1 MAKSKVLYTRRNL
14 FSGLKFCKSYLECL
28 KKYYNAVD
36 KTFDDAIQ
44 EE

>member
-1 MAKSKVLYTRRNL
+1 MAKSKISYTRRNV
-14 FSGLKFCKSYLECL
+14 FSGLKLYKSYLECL

-36 KTFDDAIQ
+36 ETFDDAIQ